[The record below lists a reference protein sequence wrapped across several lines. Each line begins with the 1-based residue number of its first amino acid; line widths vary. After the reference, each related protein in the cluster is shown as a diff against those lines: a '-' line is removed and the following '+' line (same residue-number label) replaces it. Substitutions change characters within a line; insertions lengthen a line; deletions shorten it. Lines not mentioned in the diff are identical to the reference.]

1 MTHGITHFRLIYIID
16 HMLIQTTWH
25 SWMFLFILYFLRISS
40 KLKNLIKIAQTK
52 ARTIT
57 WKFVYRVEYIFH
69 LSLINDVCEYSP
81 LRNTMSFYIE
91 INNNLS
97 SMKFNYLIRILNRL
111 YSAPRESNGQFL
123 SKMVT
128 YICYFCYLIVAKW

>member
-1 MTHGITHFRLIYIID
+1 
-16 HMLIQTTWH
+16 
-25 SWMFLFILYFLRISS
+25 MFLFKLYFLRISS

-69 LSLINDVCEYSP
+69 QSLINDVCEYSP
-81 LRNTMSFYIE
+81 LRNTISFHID

-97 SMKFNYLIRILNRL
+97 SMRFNYRIKILNRL
-111 YSAPRESNGQFL
+111 YSASRESNGQFL

-128 YICYFCYLIVAKW
+128 YIFYFRYLIVAK